1 MWSFLCDTL
10 FRQILE
16 YKLIIIK
23 EVILP
28 DVGALSLM
36 YERNSWTAISVDA
49 NDYKYDIVMIL
60 YL

>member
-28 DVGALSLM
+28 DVGALSPM
-36 YERNSWTAISVDA
+36 YEWKS
-49 NDYKYDIVMIL
+49 
-60 YL
+60 